1 MGHLDAISVIV
12 LVGCKENLRLK
23 ECIREAVQFHF
34 YSAAALLLV
43 CYAAK
48 HVKKELLKYLMGLQ
62 LQDEEKDAA
71 LADLP
76 YKPVLQLNMEQMRW
90 DKKIG
95 SSIHAH
101 TYTHARTHT
110 HMHAR
115 TLARTHTYARTHA
128 RTHLPP
134 FWWRAHVQ
142 KCQSATI
149 HTFYDFFFSNGDRN
163 SGHSRTFAVRT
174 ILQHSLISKSHC
186 PVLFAHTVI

>member
-1 MGHLDAISVIV
+1 MHTISTEIKKAAAENSPDLKEILKSVRDKDITPQCYQEALLAAARMGHLDAISVIV

-62 LQDEEKDAA
+62 LQDEERDAA

-90 DKKIG
+90 DEKNG
-95 SSIHAH
+95 SSIHAHTHTRTH
-101 TYTHARTHT
+101 TYTHARTH
-110 HMHAR
+110 
-115 TLARTHTYARTHA
+115 ARTHA
-128 RTHLPP
+128 SLHGPTSILMKSSCSKMSISHNPHL
-134 FWWRAHVQ
+134 
-142 KCQSATI
+142 
-149 HTFYDFFFSNGDRN
+149 
-163 SGHSRTFAVRT
+163 
-174 ILQHSLISKSHC
+174 L
-186 PVLFAHTVI
+186 

>member
-1 MGHLDAISVIV
+1 MHTISTEIKKAAAENSPDLKEILKSVRDKDITPQCYQEALLAAARMGHLDAISVIV

-110 HMHAR
+110 
-115 TLARTHTYARTHA
+115 RTHA
-128 RTHLPP
+128 RTHASLHGPT
-134 FWWRAHVQ
+134 
-142 KCQSATI
+142 S
-149 HTFYDFFFSNGDRN
+149 
-163 SGHSRTFAVRT
+163 
-174 ILQHSLISKSHC
+174 ILMKSSCSKMSISHN
-186 PVLFAHTVI
+186 PHLL